1 MAFRYRVLRF
11 VSGLK
16 NGKIRKLINS
26 SLPMER
32 TSLIVSIEERQKFIF
47 LSDKGITLISDK
59 VPITG
64 KTGFPDFYFLV
75 VCAFIFLYN

>member
-1 MAFRYRVLRF
+1 M
-11 VSGLK
+11 SGLK

-47 LSDKGITLISDK
+47 LSDKGVTLISDK
-59 VPITG
+59 MPITG